1 MFLRPI
7 AATLLAAAV
16 FGNTSAG
23 AFETEARAALV
34 VDHATG
40 IELFAKDPDTPL
52 PPASMS
58 KLMTLYM
65 LFEAVRDGR
74 VDMDTEFRV
83 SPKAQAMG
91 GSRMFL
97 EAGTTVPVE
106 ALIRGIIVQSGND
119 ACVVVAEGLAGSE
132 GEFARQMTKRA
143 GEIGLD
149 GTTLKNSSGWPEPGH
164 LMSTRDLTELSA
176 RIIDEFPDLYTYF
189 AETEYTWND
198 ITQPNRNPLLTLGIG
213 ADGLKTGHTSEA
225 GYGLTGSAV
234 RDGQRIVFTLT
245 GLDSMAA
252 RARESEAVVNWAF
265 SAFDSVR
272 FFEKDAVAADAPVW
286 LGNTDTVPLIAPRDI
301 GMLVPRE
308 ARDDMTARIVYRGPL
323 EAPISAG
330 QTVGALVVSIPG
342 REDATFDLVAGRDV
356 ARGGLMTRIGA
367 AARLTRDRAFQML
380 PAGQ

>member
-1 MFLRPI
+1 MFLRSV
-7 AATLLAAAV
+7 TGVVLAAAL
-16 FGNTSAG
+16 FGSLPAS
-23 AFETEARAALV
+23 AFETQARAALV

-74 VDMDTEFRV
+74 VDLQTEFAV
-83 SPKAQAMG
+83 SQKAQAMG

-119 ACVVVAEGLAGSE
+119 ACVVVAEGLAGTESA
-132 GEFARQMTKRA
+132 FADMMTVRA
-143 GEIGLD
+143 RELGLE

-164 LMSTRDLTELSA
+164 LMSTRDLLELS
-176 RIIDEFPDLYTYF
+176 RMIIDEFPEFYTYF

-213 ADGLKTGHTSEA
+213 ADGLKTGHTAEA
-225 GYGLTGSAV
+225 GYGLAGSAV
-234 RDGQRIVFTLT
+234 RDGQRIVFVLT
-245 GLDSMAA
+245 GLDSTTA
-252 RARESEAVVNWAF
+252 RAVESEAVVNWAF
-265 SAFDSVR
+265 GAFETVR
-272 FFEKDAVAADAPVW
+272 FFEKDAVATDAPVW
-286 LGNTDTVPLIAPRDI
+286 LGEAATVPLIAPRDI
-301 GMLVPRE
+301 SMLVPRE
-308 ARDDMTARIVYRGPL
+308 ARDEMVAEIVYTSPL

-330 QTVGALVVSIPG
+330 STLGELVVRIPG
-342 REDATFDLVAGRDV
+342 QEDARFDLIAGRDV
-356 ARGGLMTRIGA
+356 PRGGLMTRIGA
-367 AARLTRDRAFQML
+367 AAILTRDRALEML
-380 PAGQ
+380 PVGQ